1 MHPVALMRREP
12 FSVPTSLQ
20 ISHIDATKKR
30 MLIFAS
36 MIAILLIIGIVAG
49 LVLIFKYA
57 LPTRPLAPYQPTL
70 TLIGLALPGNVV
82 TLHGRNFVA
91 GSSVKF
97 TIDDAPLARTYKFSL
112 IDVLYSTHIRME
124 KVTPFS
130 GDDGTIVRSD
140 GTFDKT
146 FTIPLQ
152 WKPGSAHS
160 IQAYAQSA
168 QTAISVRLDFVV
180 SAAQVPA

>member
-1 MHPVALMRREP
+1 
-12 FSVPTSLQ
+12 
-20 ISHIDATKKR
+20 

-49 LVLIFKYA
+49 LVLTFKYA
-57 LPTRPLAPYQPTL
+57 LPARPLAPYQPTL

-82 TLHGRNFVA
+82 TLYGRNFVA

-97 TIDDAPLARTYKFSL
+97 TIDDAPLARIYKFSL

-130 GDDGTIVRSD
+130 GDDGTIVRGD

-180 SAAQVPA
+180 SAAQAPA